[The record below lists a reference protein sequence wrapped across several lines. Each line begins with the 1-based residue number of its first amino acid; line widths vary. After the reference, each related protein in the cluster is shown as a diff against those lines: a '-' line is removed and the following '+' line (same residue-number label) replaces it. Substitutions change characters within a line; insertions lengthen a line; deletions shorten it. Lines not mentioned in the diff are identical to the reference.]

1 MTTDK
6 KWYTV
11 RTVAEHINE
20 EKWRIVDQSADNVL
34 NPIDVGQQEA
44 ERNAKL
50 CAAAPEMI
58 QLIGIMYGA
67 IRMPSG
73 AIKQELEIDVM
84 NKCEQLLKQLTT

>member
-1 MTTDK
+1 MTTDN
-6 KWYTV
+6 KWYAV

-50 CAAAPEMI
+50 CAAAPEMR
-58 QLIGIMYGA
+58 QLLEEMLEDLKNAADWYGEGPYP
-67 IRMPSG
+67 IDIEYYENK
-73 AIKQELEIDVM
+73 IKQL
-84 NKCEQLLKQLTT
+84 Q